1 MLTSGRMQVN
11 PVNQIENSGFLLG
24 ARKGCYHRRESNV
37 FCALLQS
44 ENGFDEE
51 PVVSKDRALTAIRR
65 GLGLG
70 RGLTRREMVR
80 RLLAGAGA
88 AWPMVSASHPIH
100 KLLADDA
107 LYSEADAR
115 MAAAD
120 WKLLFLDANQNAS
133 LVALSE
139 SIVPG
144 SGKAQVNRFID
155 LLLSV
160 DTRAHRE
167 KFVASLSAIE
177 SESQKRFGHAFAAL
191 AEEKKIELLTMA
203 SKDEQEGKEKKAA
216 SEKNSAE
223 EQAGE
228 HAPTLHDHFEN
239 LKGWIS
245 GAYFSSEAGM
255 RELGWTG
262 DYVFESYPA
271 CGHEE
276 GHQ

>member
-1 MLTSGRMQVN
+1 MQVN

-24 ARKGCYHRRESNV
+24 ARKECYHRRGLIV
-37 FCALLQS
+37 FSALLQS

-51 PVVSKDRALTAIRR
+51 LVVSKDRALTVIRR

-70 RGLTRREMVR
+70 RSFTRREMVQ
-80 RLLAGAGA
+80 RLLAGAGVGA
-88 AWPMVSASHPIH
+88 AWPMVAASHPIH
-100 KLLADDA
+100 ALLADDA
-107 LYSEADAR
+107 LFSEAEAR

-120 WKLLFLDANQNAS
+120 WKPLFLNAQQNES
-133 LVALSE
+133 LAALSE

-144 SGKAQVNRFID
+144 SGKGQVNRFID

-160 DTRAHRE
+160 DAPTHRE

-191 AEEKKIELLTMA
+191 LEEKKIELLTIA
-203 SKDEQEGKEKKAA
+203 SKDPQASKEKEAA
-216 SEKNSAE
+216 SGESSAE
-223 EQAGE
+223 EHAGE

-245 GAYFSSEAGM
+245 GAYYSSETGM

-262 DYVFESYPA
+262 DYAFESYPA
-271 CGHEE
+271 CDHAE
-276 GHQ
+276 GHD